1 MGGRFRGFEFE
12 RGRSGQGNVASLVG
26 GGLGPEFAR
35 LRWDEREGPFATGGA
50 TGNECRCDISCLV
63 VVGVG
68 CRTSDL
74 LAQQP
79 IARR

>member
-50 TGNECRCDISCLV
+50 TGNDCCCDISCLV
-63 VVGVG
+63 LVGAG

-79 IARR
+79 IGRR